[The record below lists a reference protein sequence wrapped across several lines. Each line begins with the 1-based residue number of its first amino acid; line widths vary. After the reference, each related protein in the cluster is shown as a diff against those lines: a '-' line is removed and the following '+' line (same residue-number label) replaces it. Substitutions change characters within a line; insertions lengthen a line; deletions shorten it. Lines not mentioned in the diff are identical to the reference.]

1 MDQVGLFE
9 HVHGLFSST
18 YGDWIRKVD
27 HLTWNAFQRAR
38 NLSTSSGLLSISDVP
53 ADAQDVDVEVE
64 ALGLVDDGDV
74 NDDAPDLMGNA
85 SELAVTDGCGAI

>member
-27 HLTWNAFQRAR
+27 HLNAFQRAR
-38 NLSTSSGLLSISDVP
+38 NLWTSSGLLSISDVP

-64 ALGLVDDGDV
+64 APGLVDDGDV
-74 NDDAPDLMGNA
+74 NDDALDVMGNA